1 MSIHYY
7 PRPGSG
13 AEQAVSMFDAE
24 QLAQLKRNAQDGNGG
39 GTAEQQKIAQQF
51 EALFIQQLLKQA
63 RANASGNGLFDS
75 EQVRMTQ
82 SMGDEQLSLQLANPG
97 IGLAEALIRQMQ
109 GGEASM
115 GQSDSNNW
123 QQGIA
128 NRDQGSARQ
137 VDAPSISAL
146 IRKLSAKGS
155 LDQVYSAVRGAPE
168 HVRGFVGKMH
178 AAAEAVAEK
187 SGVPMKLLLS
197 QAALESGWGKRE
209 ILHENGQSTH
219 NLFGIKAGKGWAGKV
234 AHIMTTEFEN
244 GEYKKVKQPFR
255 AYDSYEDSL
264 ADYARLISTSPRY
277 ESVMQAAT
285 PQEAAQ
291 RVQDAGY
298 ATDPNYAQKLIQIMA
313 YFDAGSR

>member
-13 AEQAVSMFDAE
+13 AEQPVSMFDAE
-24 QLAQLKRNAQDGNGG
+24 QLAQLKRNAQDNKG
-39 GTAEQQKIAQQF
+39 GTAEQQQIAQQF

-109 GGEASM
+109 GGDAGM
-115 GQSDSNNW
+115 GQPDSNTW
-123 QQGIA
+123 QQGLA
-128 NRDQGSARQ
+128 NRDQGMARN

-168 HVRGFVGKMH
+168 HVRNFVGKMH

-219 NLFGIKAGKGWAGKV
+219 NLFGIKAGKSWTGKV

-244 GEYKKVKQPFR
+244 GEYRKVKQPFR

-298 ATDPNYAQKLIQIMA
+298 ATDPNYAQKLIKIMA

>member
-13 AEQAVSMFDAE
+13 AEQPVSMFDAG
-24 QLAQLKRNAQDGNGG
+24 QLAQLKRQAQEGGG

-63 RANASGNGLFDS
+63 RTNASGNGLFDS
-75 EQVRMTQ
+75 QQVRMTQ
-82 SMGDEQLSLQLANPG
+82 SLGDEQLSLQLANPG
-97 IGLAEALIRQMQ
+97 MGLAEALIRQMQ
-109 GGEASM
+109 GGEAGL
-115 GQSDSNNW
+115 GQSDSNAW
-123 QQGIA
+123 QQSLA
-128 NRDQGSARQ
+128 KQDQGVARH
-137 VDAPSISAL
+137 VDAPSISSL
-146 IRKLSAKGS
+146 IRKLSSKDS
-155 LDQVYSAVRGAPE
+155 LDQVYSTVRGAPE
-168 HVRGFVGKMH
+168 HVRSFVSKMH
-178 AAAEAVAEK
+178 AAAEAVSEK

-219 NLFGIKAGKGWAGKV
+219 NLFGIKAGKSWAGKV
-234 AHIMTTEFEN
+234 ANIMTTEYEN
-244 GEYKKVKQPFR
+244 GAYKKVQQPFR

-277 ESVMQAAT
+277 EAVMHAAT

-298 ATDPNYAQKLIQIMA
+298 ATDPNYAQKLIKIMA